1 MYGPNCHSRGSSMPA
16 SKSKSLQSFTSAE
29 MFPKAH
35 KDCSRTVS
43 SLLFAISSISSGNAP
58 VIQHDTIQHKT
69 IK

>member
-1 MYGPNCHSRGSSMPA
+1 MPA

-58 VIQHDTIQHKT
+58 VIQHNTNTIQYNTAQNNK
-69 IK
+69 IKEDK